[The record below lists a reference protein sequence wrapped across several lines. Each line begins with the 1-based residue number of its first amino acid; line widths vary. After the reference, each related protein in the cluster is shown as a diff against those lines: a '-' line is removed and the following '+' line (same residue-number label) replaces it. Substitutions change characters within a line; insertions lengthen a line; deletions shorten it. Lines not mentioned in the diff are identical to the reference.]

1 MMNSYFRLI
10 FFAISVCTLRAC
22 MNDQSSEERTA
33 SPKTIHIEKGFKT
46 VRTVEMNPPYE
57 PLPVEESLTRFRLPE
72 GYRLE
77 IVASEPMIS
86 EPTAIAWDGNGRMY
100 VAQMETYMQT
110 IDADGQD
117 QPISRIMRLEDT
129 DNDGRMDKSA
139 VFVDSLLSPR
149 MILCVGKEVFV
160 NETNS
165 FDIHAYEDVNGDGLA
180 DTKRIVYSKPEKAY
194 GNVEHQR
201 TGLDW
206 NIDNRIYVTTDLES
220 YRYQNGKL
228 VADSLIYGN
237 NGQWG
242 LTHDDVGRLYFS
254 LAASSVAASGFHVNP
269 LYGQFDIFDRKE
281 DSIFRLVWPGVKT
294 PDANARLRA
303 DSTLIEFTSS
313 CGQSV
318 YRGDRLP
325 SSIYGDYFA
334 CEPVGRLVRRAKITE
349 NDGVIK
355 LHNAYQ
361 EDEFITTSD
370 PNFRPVNTYSGPD
383 GCLYIVDMYRGIIQ
397 ESEWVRPG
405 MAIYDQVKSKGLD
418 KNIRRGRIY
427 RLVHESTNRGPQP
440 KMLDESSEK
449 LVSYLTH
456 PNGWW
461 RDQAQKELVVRNDIS
476 MLPALKKLFQ
486 DDTAPNFGSLHAL
499 WTIDGLG
506 KMDKETV
513 LSALGNSNPQIRK
526 AGIRLSEQ
534 YILNGDQ
541 EILKK
546 LFSMRDDES
555 KEVIGQLVVSLNQRG
570 NAFAKEQVEDILQGY
585 KNHALLSGIKN
596 MLVSNEE
603 KRKFGAKMVALHEDA
618 RKRVIKG
625 AEIFSSL
632 CASCHGPKGVG
643 LPNKIAPPLIGKI
656 KLLNNREATIK
667 ILLHGLKGPVEGVTY
682 PDIMVPMKNYGD
694 EWIASVLNYVRFEL
708 SMQSFPDLPVKYFNS
723 LAITPGEVEALRKQY
738 ANRKEPWTWE
748 ELLLKKKK

>member
-1 MMNSYFRLI
+1 MKNFCHLLL
-10 FFAISVCTLRAC
+10 FAVSLFILRAC
-22 MNDQSSEERTA
+22 INEQSADEITA
-33 SPKTIHIEKGFKT
+33 SFKKVDTEQGFKT
-46 VRTVEMNPPYE
+46 TRKVEMNPTYE
-57 PLPVEESLTRFRLPE
+57 PLPVEESLKKFRLPE

-77 IVASEPMIS
+77 IVDAEPMIS

-110 IDADGQD
+110 IDAQGQD

-129 DNDGRMDKSA
+129 DNDGRMDKSTA
-139 VFVDSLLSPR
+139 FVDSLLSPR
-149 MILCVGKEVFV
+149 MIMCVGKEVFV

-165 FDIHAYEDVNGDGLA
+165 FDIHAYEDKNGDGVA
-180 DTKRIVYSKPEKAY
+180 DSKRTVYSKPEKAY

-220 YRYQNGKL
+220 YRYRNGKL
-228 VADSLIYGN
+228 IADSLIYGN

-242 LTHDDVGRLYFS
+242 LTHDDVGRIFFS

-269 LYGQFDIFDRKE
+269 VYGQFDIFDHKE

-303 DSTLIEFTSS
+303 DSTLIEFTAS

-334 CEPVGRLVRRAKITE
+334 CEPVGRLVRRARITDR
-349 NDGVIK
+349 DGIIK
-355 LHNAYQ
+355 LHNVYDA
-361 EDEFITTSD
+361 DEFITTSD
-370 PNFRPVNTYSGPD
+370 PNFRPVNTYTGPD
-383 GCLYIVDMYRGIIQ
+383 GCLYLVDMYRGIIQ

-405 MAIYDQVKSKGLD
+405 MPIYDQVKSKGLD

-427 RLVHESTNRGPQP
+427 RLVHDSTTRGPQP
-440 KMLDESSEK
+440 KLLDESSEK

-461 RDQAQKELVVRNDIS
+461 RDNAQKELIARNDLS
-476 MLPALKKLFQ
+476 VLPALKALFQ
-486 DDTAPNFGSLHAL
+486 KNGGPLDFGSLHAL

-506 KMDKETV
+506 KMDKEIV
-513 LSALGNSNPQIRK
+513 LAALDNSNRHIRK
-526 AGIRLSEQ
+526 AGIRLSEK
-534 YILNGDQ
+534 YILNGDK
-541 EILKK
+541 EMLNK
-546 LFSMRDDES
+546 LLSMKNDQS
-555 KEVIGQLVVSLNQRG
+555 KEVIGQLVLSLNQSN
-570 NAFAKEQVEDILQGY
+570 NASVRKEVEGILLKY
-585 KNHALLSGIKN
+585 ESHELMSGIKN

-603 KRKFGAKMVALHEDA
+603 KRKFGSKMVALEEVA
-618 RKRVIKG
+618 RNRVIKG
-625 AEIFSSL
+625 SQIFSSL
-632 CASCHGPKGVG
+632 CSSCHGVKGMG

-656 KLLNNREATIK
+656 KLLNSREASIK
-667 ILLHGLKGPVEGVTY
+667 ILLHGLKGPVDGVTY
-682 PDIMVPMKNYGD
+682 PDIMLPMKSYDD
-694 EWIASVLNYVRFEL
+694 EWIASVLNYIRFDL
-708 SMQSFPDLPVKYFNS
+708 SMQSFPDLPQKYLNS
-723 LAITPGEVEALRKQY
+723 LAITPGEVSALRKQH
-738 ANRKEPWTWE
+738 AGRTEPWTWE
-748 ELLLKKKK
+748 ELLQKKK